1 MKSEGTA
8 KLCIDAANKTGGE
21 FPRARTRYGFA
32 HPARGLD
39 AVVREEPTAKSG
51 AEEMRRG
58 SRVAENEAAMPQ
70 VAEDV
75 V

>member
-1 MKSEGTA
+1 MRGEGTA
-8 KLCIDAANKTGGE
+8 KLGVDAAKKSGDE
-21 FPRARTRYGFA
+21 FS
-32 HPARGLD
+32 RGLD
-39 AVVREEPTAKSG
+39 AAVREEPTAKSG